1 VTNPKK
7 TTATAD
13 RRARRAVCPHPAVHL
28 DGDDAA
34 AGPGTRRHR
43 NAVAERTFR
52 AVAGAPDYPSVG
64 ARSVLRQDRAETH
77 GYEDLGTAA
86 SARELLADL
95 TRFASSIDLTAG
107 FASFVAVFLHDA
119 SADEEEFERLL
130 WRQLQELHD
139 IDGAPPDPAVS
150 SDPAHPNFA
159 FSVAGTAFFVIG
171 LHPAASR
178 PARRSPRPMLIF
190 NPHEQFDMLR
200 AAGGDYPGTFGLR
213 RDALLATDG
222 YDGDVLF
229 ENLQMLRTAR
239 ASGAHIK
246 CADGMYVARIPPS
259 ARQFWHQ
266 RIRQAYDDFGQPL
279 RLAIEA
285 SWGPLAVLAA
295 LTRPRWLLL
304 AATAAVATRPVRL

>member
-13 RRARRAVCPHPAVHL
+13 RRARRTVCPHPAVHL

-52 AVAGAPDYPSVG
+52 AVAGAPDYPCVG

-130 WRQLQELHD
+130 WRQLQEIHD

-200 AAGGDYPGTFGLR
+200 AAGRYERMRDTIRR
-213 RDALLATDG
+213 RDADANGTVNPMVADHG
-222 YDGDVLF
+222 ESSEAVQYAGRVVAS
-229 ENLQMLRTAR
+229 TWR
-239 ASGAHIK
+239 A
-246 CADGMYVARIPPS
+246 P
-259 ARQFWHQ
+259 F
-266 RIRQAYDDFGQPL
+266 
-279 RLAIEA
+279 
-285 SWGPLAVLAA
+285 
-295 LTRPRWLLL
+295 RP
-304 AATAAVATRPVRL
+304 